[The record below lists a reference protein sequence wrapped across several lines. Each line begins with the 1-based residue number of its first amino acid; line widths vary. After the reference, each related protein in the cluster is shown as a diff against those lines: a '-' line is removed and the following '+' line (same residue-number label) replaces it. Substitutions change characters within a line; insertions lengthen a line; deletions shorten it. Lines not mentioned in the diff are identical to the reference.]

1 MRRPEPVCD
10 GQGRKMHKIMMG
22 LARFMAV
29 LGGIAL
35 SALIFL
41 TCISIA
47 GRLLNG
53 FFHNGFMQSL
63 LPAFSNW
70 MIEIG
75 VGPVNGDFELVES
88 GVAFA
93 IFAFIPLCQ
102 ITAGHASVDIL
113 TSQFSARV
121 NRFLR
126 MVTETV
132 FAAVLILI
140 AVKLYDGMA
149 SKMRY
154 GETSFLL
161 QFPIWWAYTASLF
174 GAVVSAIVGMY
185 VAAVRIYEF
194 LTGRIIIVDGTEA
207 DA

>member
-1 MRRPEPVCD
+1 
-10 GQGRKMHKIMMG
+10 MMG

-29 LGGIAL
+29 LGGIVL
-35 SALIFL
+35 TLLILL
-41 TCISIA
+41 TCVSIA

-53 FFHNGFMQSL
+53 FLHGDLMQGIAPGL
-63 LPAFSNW
+63 ATWL
-70 MIEIG
+70 IELG

-102 ITAGHASVDIL
+102 ITSGHASVDIL
-113 TSQFSARV
+113 TNAFPAGV

-126 MVTETV
+126 MVIDIV

-140 AVKLYDGMA
+140 AWKLYDGMV

-154 GETSFLL
+154 GETTFLL
-161 QFPIWWAYTASLF
+161 QFPIWWAYAASLV
-174 GAVVSAIVGMY
+174 GAVVSAV
-185 VAAVRIYEF
+185 VAVYMALVRSYEF
-194 LTGRIIIVDGTEA
+194 ATGRIVIWDGVEA
-207 DA
+207 GG